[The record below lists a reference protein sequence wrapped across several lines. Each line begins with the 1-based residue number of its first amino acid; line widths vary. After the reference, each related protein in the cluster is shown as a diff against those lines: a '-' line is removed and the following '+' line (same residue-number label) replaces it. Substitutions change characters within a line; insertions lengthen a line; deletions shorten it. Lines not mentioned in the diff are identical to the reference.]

1 MAYYLAVER
10 VPNLYEAI
18 NIKKTTRGRK
28 LFENDTHE
36 CTLEEIDRFT
46 SQYNRIETLS
56 YELYSENKVQ
66 WPNCSLAIVHING
79 TETLIEKNMIFSKNK
94 KYLENPNLVTD
105 YILNQYK
112 NVNINF
118 FKELALV
125 LSENDKNRVE
135 NLTEDL
141 ERSIVCNLLFDESI
155 ASAVAKSLI
164 CNTDSKGLAKENELN
179 YIKLHK
185 IVVFIANYEDSLK
198 QAKENTSKRTRTKK
212 YTD

>member
-1 MAYYLAVER
+1 M
-10 VPNLYEAI
+10 PHW
-18 NIKKTTRGRK
+18 GRSHQ
-28 LFENDTHE
+28 T
-36 CTLEEIDRFT
+36 
-46 SQYNRIETLS
+46 
-56 YELYSENKVQ
+56 
-66 WPNCSLAIVHING
+66 
-79 TETLIEKNMIFSKNK
+79 
-94 KYLENPNLVTD
+94 
-105 YILNQYK
+105 
-112 NVNINF
+112 
-118 FKELALV
+118 
-125 LSENDKNRVE
+125 NDKNRVE

-185 IVVFIANYEDSLK
+185 IVVVIAYYEDSLK

>member
-125 LSENDKNRVE
+125 LTENDKNRVE

-179 YIKLHK
+179 YIKLHN

>member
-18 NIKKTTRGRK
+18 NIKKTTKGKK
-28 LFENDTHE
+28 LFENDTYE
-36 CTLEEIDRFT
+36 CTLEEVDRFT
-46 SQYNRIETLS
+46 SQYERIETMS
-56 YELYSENKVQ
+56 YELHNENKVP
-66 WPNCSLAIVHING
+66 WRNCSLAIIQING
-79 TETLIEKNMIFSKNK
+79 KEITADKNMIFSKNK
-94 KYLENPNLVTD
+94 KYLENPNLVID

-135 NLTEDL
+135 NLTADL

-179 YIKLHK
+179 YIKLHN

-198 QAKENTSKRTRTKK
+198 QTKENTSKRTRTKK

>member
-18 NIKKTTRGRK
+18 NIKKTTKGRK
-28 LFENDTHE
+28 LFENDTCE

-118 FKELALV
+118 FKELARV
-125 LSENDKNRVE
+125 VSENDKNRVE

>member
-179 YIKLHK
+179 YIKLHN